1 VKKYGSETHTADA
14 YRLLLDA
21 LSTVDDAEAYAS
33 KRKMMRYSSSAM
45 KRMRSSEHWVGEG
58 PAPSFV
64 KPPPTPPTPPS
75 APEGQSDA
83 NQAAK

>member
-1 VKKYGSETHTADA
+1 MKKYGSDSHTADA

-21 LSTVDDAEAYAS
+21 LSTVDDAVAYAS

-45 KRMRSSEHWVGEG
+45 KRMRSSEYWVGDA

-64 KPPPTPPTPPS
+64 KPPTPTPTPP
-75 APEGQSDA
+75 DWV
-83 NQAAK
+83 